1 MTLSNLTDT
10 PFKDFVS
17 AEQVDEKS
25 AMALINR
32 AEDFK
37 AGQTVHFPERIYAA
51 NLFFENS
58 TRTHTSFEMAER
70 KLGLTVI
77 PFDPATVQYQK
88 AKRWK
93 IPLKPLGQSA
103 SILR

>member
-37 AGQTVHFPERIYAA
+37 AGNRSFSGT
-51 NLFFENS
+51 NLCC
-58 TRTHTSFEMAER
+58 
-70 KLGLTVI
+70 
-77 PFDPATVQYQK
+77 
-88 AKRWK
+88 
-93 IPLKPLGQSA
+93 
-103 SILR
+103 

>member
-1 MTLSNLTDT
+1 MTLSNFTDT
-10 PFKDFVS
+10 SFQDFVS
-17 AEQVDEKS
+17 AEQVDDKS

-37 AGQTVHFPERIYAA
+37 AGQTVHFPEPIYAA

-77 PFDPATVQYQK
+77 PFDPAHSSVSKGET
-88 AKRWK
+88 
-93 IPLKPLGQSA
+93 S
-103 SILR
+103 

>member
-37 AGQTVHFPERIYAA
+37 AGQTVHFPEPIYAA
-51 NLFFENS
+51 NLFFE
-58 TRTHTSFEMAER
+58 
-70 KLGLTVI
+70 K
-77 PFDPATVQYQK
+77 
-88 AKRWK
+88 
-93 IPLKPLGQSA
+93 
-103 SILR
+103 

>member
-37 AGQTVHFPERIYAA
+37 AGQTVHFPEPIYAA
-51 NLFFENS
+51 NLFFEIVPV
-58 TRTHTSFEMAER
+58 R
-70 KLGLTVI
+70 I
-77 PFDPATVQYQK
+77 PV
-88 AKRWK
+88 
-93 IPLKPLGQSA
+93 LKWPNA
-103 SILR
+103 N